1 MHKISLTVAGLA
13 IVLAAGACGK
23 KRPADALDD
32 NFSANAVVEA
42 DDAAAKPERLCAKAT
57 TYDKIKLELFRQAA
71 EVRGRDQAA
80 FDKIAAYSVVRVE
93 EPVIRARDEGL
104 RTITCTARLAL
115 DLPPGLAVVGGRR
128 SLAAGIGYTVQ
139 PAADGSGEVVTLS
152 GADPITIPLATLAR
166 TARPAAPPRERA
178 PADPPSASPDPLGP
192 APSAPRAEI
201 SNPSYNCANAR
212 TRSERAVC
220 ASSGLAAL
228 DRSMAAHYNQALAG
242 ADPGAAYELRRT
254 RDRFLA
260 YRERCP
266 TDACIADAYRGRIR
280 EITDIVRASR

>member
-1 MHKISLTVAGLA
+1 MRNISLTLTAVALLLA
-13 IVLAAGACGK
+13 GGACGK

-32 NFSANAVVEA
+32 NALVANAGEST
-42 DDAAAKPERLCAKAT
+42 AARPERLCASSAI
-57 TYDKIKLELFRQAA
+57 YDKIKLELFRQAA

-80 FDKIAAYSVVRVE
+80 FDKIAAYSVVRME
-93 EPVIRARDEGL
+93 EPVLRARDQGL
-104 RTITCTARLAL
+104 NTVTCTARMTL

-128 SLAAGIGYTVQ
+128 SLAASIGYTVR

-166 TARPAAPPRERA
+166 TAPAARPPAERPPAEPLA
-178 PADPPSASPDPLGP
+178 PLPDPLAP
-192 APSAPRAEI
+192 APAPQQPCAATER
-201 SNPSYNCANAR
+201 PSFNCSFAR

-228 DRSMAAHYNQALAG
+228 DRSMAAHYSSALAR
-242 ADPGAAYELRRT
+242 ADPRTASELRRT

-260 YRERCP
+260 YRERCDR
-266 TDACIADAYRGRIR
+266 DACIADAYRGRIR
-280 EITDIVRASR
+280 EINDIARR